1 MGGNMSINRYLNY
14 EETGKRLKEVRERG
28 SMTIEELSL
37 VIDSS
42 SEREIWNYEEGL
54 HAPDL
59 EFIIDFCNYFEVSI
73 DSIVITFL

>member
-37 VIDSS
+37 VIGNSFVAFKNVLKLS
-42 SEREIWNYEEGL
+42 
-54 HAPDL
+54 
-59 EFIIDFCNYFEVSI
+59 
-73 DSIVITFL
+73 